1 MRAIHRHCFILALL
15 FAAIIKG
22 GPAMAAEGLIV
33 KPSPHSPKETLD
45 RLDKILT
52 SKGITVFAR
61 IDHAAGAA
69 KVGAEMPETEVLIF
83 GNPKMGTPLMQVTPS
98 MAIDLPLKVLAWRDD
113 KGSWIAYNEPKWM
126 AKRHGNEVE
135 KVITTMTGVLDTL
148 TNAATAQ

>member
-1 MRAIHRHCFILALL
+1 MPPEGFIA
-15 FAAIIKG
+15 
-22 GPAMAAEGLIV
+22 
-33 KPSPHSPKETLD
+33 KPSPHAPKDSLD
-45 RLDKILT
+45 RLEKILEA
-52 SKGITVFAR
+52 KGITVFAR

-69 KVGAEMPETEVLIF
+69 KVGETLPETEVLIF
-83 GNPKMGTPLMQVTPS
+83 GNPKMGTPLMQATPS

>member
-1 MRAIHRHCFILALL
+1 MPPEGFIA
-15 FAAIIKG
+15 
-22 GPAMAAEGLIV
+22 
-33 KPSPHSPKETLD
+33 KPSPHAPKDSLD
-45 RLDKILT
+45 RLEKILEA
-52 SKGITVFAR
+52 KGITVFAR
-61 IDHAAGAA
+61 IAHAAGAA
-69 KVGAEMPETEVLIF
+69 KVGETLPETEVLIF
-83 GNPKMGTPLMQVTPS
+83 GNPKMGTPLMQATPS